1 MEQEPNGKN
10 INLDCGAMYPE
21 NMAKITKLE
30 GADLG
35 IALDGDADRVI
46 FSDENGEIINGDQ
59 IIAVLAREMQKN
71 NELID
76 NQVVGTLMSNLG
88 LENYLNKLNIHLH
101 RTNVGDRYIL
111 DKMIKSN
118 SKLGEPSGH
127 ILLSDFAKTGDG
139 LLTAIKILSL
149 LKKSGL
155 KASEFL
161 RPFKPIPQS
170 LKNLKNIDKNV
181 LLNKNI
187 ISLVEK
193 QQEELGKKG
202 RILLRP
208 SGTEDLI
215 RIMVECTDLNLL
227 KSTTEIISKAI
238 IKEND
243 NKVELSNLTKT
254 VLVIAGSDPSGGAGI
269 QADLKTL
276 TSFGVYGM
284 TAITALTEQNTRGV
298 TDIFEIPLDFV
309 VKQINCC
316 LSDIG
321 ANAIKIGMM
330 HNTELI
336 NGVYEALKHN
346 KIIGNKKISIVLD
359 PVMVA
364 KGGHRLLKEDAVNSL
379 KTFIK
384 NTNPV
389 LTPNI
394 PEAEILTDI
403 KINNLTDMKT
413 AGKKIIDLGANFV
426 VLKGGHMNKHKLCQ
440 IY

>member
-1 MEQEPNGKN
+1 MT
-10 INLDCGAMYPE
+10 IN
-21 NMAKITKLE
+21 
-30 GADLG
+30 
-35 IALDGDADRVI
+35 RV
-46 FSDENGEIINGDQ
+46 
-59 IIAVLAREMQKN
+59 
-71 NELID
+71 
-76 NQVVGTLMSNLG
+76 SNL
-88 LENYLNKLNIHLH
+88 
-101 RTNVGDRYIL
+101 
-111 DKMIKSN
+111 S
-118 SKLGEPSGH
+118 
-127 ILLSDFAKTGDG
+127 
-139 LLTAIKILSL
+139 
-149 LKKSGL
+149 
-155 KASEFL
+155 
-161 RPFKPIPQS
+161 
-170 LKNLKNIDKNV
+170 
-181 LLNKNI
+181 
-187 ISLVEK
+187 
-193 QQEELGKKG
+193 
-202 RILLRP
+202 
-208 SGTEDLI
+208 
-215 RIMVECTDLNLL
+215 
-227 KSTTEIISKAI
+227 
-238 IKEND
+238 
-243 NKVELSNLTKT
+243 KT

-276 TSFGVYGM
+276 TSFGIYGM

-298 TDIFEIPLDFV
+298 TDIFEVPLDFV
-309 VKQINCC
+309 EKQINCC

-413 AGKKIIDLGANFV
+413 AAKKIINLGANFV
-426 VLKGGHMNKHKLCQ
+426 VLKGGHMDAPIMSDLLIGRDVIDQ
-440 IY
+440 IDTKKIITNNTHGTGCTMASALTAGLAKSLEIKEAFRNAHFYVNQAIMTSPTFGAGHGPINHSFNIK